1 MAEFSLQLLHVTD
14 QEGAAPALVDAPN
27 LSAVLNALEDD
38 FENTLILSSGDL
50 WLPGLFY
57 SASTE
62 VYGFENAAGEFEG
75 VPGIADI
82 LINSALGF
90 EAVAFGNHEFDQG
103 TRPIAALLAA
113 NPNITGPGIGEE
125 GYQGAAFPYLSANLD
140 FAADPN
146 LADLVV
152 EDGQDVSEIPGKI
165 AKSAI
170 TTVGGEKIGIVGA
183 TTPTL
188 PTVSSP
194 GDDVAVSPADPED
207 YDKLAAI
214 IQAEVDELLANNPDL
229 NKVILLAHTQVLD
242 IEVNELAPRLT
253 GVDIIIGGGSDTIL
267 ADETDRLRDGDEASG
282 PYPIIQAG
290 ADGNPIAIVT
300 TDGQYL
306 YVGQLVVDFDA
317 NGILILDSIDP
328 IISGAY
334 ATDDEGVAALD
345 AEGLT
350 DPIITEVIAALN
362 GVIEEKERN
371 VFGITDVFLNG
382 RRSGGGLDG
391 VRNQETNLGNLTAEA
406 NLWYARLFDEE
417 VDISIKNGGGIR
429 ESIGAVVTPPG
440 GTEPVRLPPE
450 GSPNFN
456 KPAGGITQTD
466 VESVLAF
473 NNGLSIVTTTVAE
486 LKAILEHAVSGA
498 TAENINSDFGSFAQ
512 VAGIQFSFDIAF
524 EPGNRVRS
532 LTLVDDAGND
542 TEVLVQNGAIQGD
555 PTRTYRLVTLNF
567 LANGGSEYP
576 IPQTDRVDL
585 IEQGDF
591 DQDLADFAELG
602 FEQDAFAEYLAAF
615 FPADDDPATPA
626 FMIEDTVV
634 SEDERIQNLFFRND
648 TVIDGPVPPIGKPEE
663 PDFSDGFE
671 GPFSE
676 IGRLLLAEGAEINSF
691 DPASATL
698 FVVSGGSVLQ
708 AVDLSDPAKPVL
720 SELIDLSVFG
730 GGVNSVAVKNGVV
743 ALSVEARTST
753 DDGAVVF
760 LTTDGQFLARVKVGA
775 VPDMVTFTPDGSKVL
790 VANEGEPNA
799 DYSIDPE
806 GSISI
811 IDLSNGAENA
821 TIATA
826 DFAAFN
832 GQKAELQA
840 EGVKLFGL
848 DATVAEDLEPEYI
861 AVSPDGS
868 TAWVTLQENNAIAV
882 VDIESATVQAI
893 LPLGVKDFSKGQPEL
908 TSYEIS
914 DRGPIT
920 NGGDP
925 LVTATGETIELG
937 GFSGLFYDGVAENG
951 NLKFLAV
958 PDRGPNGD
966 VTDGNRPF
974 LLPDYQARIQF
985 LELNESTGAVTITD
999 ELFLTREDGTPITGL
1014 PNIPGVDERAVDAT
1028 GAFVDLDFLDG
1039 FDEYGTDYDP
1049 LGADMEGIVR
1059 APDGTYWTV
1068 DEYRPA
1074 IYHFDTNG
1082 TLISRFVPEGT
1093 VDQANAANPGANF
1106 ASGTFG
1112 TETLPTEYSNRLTN
1126 RGFEGMALDTDE
1138 GILYAFIQTPLS
1150 NPDRDTGDNSTVIR
1164 MLGIDPTSGEP
1175 VAEYVYLLQ
1184 KPDIGNNVDKI
1195 GDAVYAGDGK
1205 FFVIERDS
1213 SLEPTAQKF
1222 IFEVALKGA
1231 TNVLGEDFGGETLE
1245 QQTADSLAALGINP
1259 VNKIKVTNLP
1269 SLGYLP
1275 SDKPEGLAYLPDGRL
1290 VVLNDNDFG
1299 LVPGAEGVELG
1310 VIDFGA
1316 GNQLDASNRDDG
1328 INIRNWPVFGLYQ
1341 PDSIASYEVNG
1352 VTYYVTANEGDARI
1366 RPDGDLEDEDGNV
1379 ILEEGKIFNEESRI
1393 GDDDIVL
1400 DPEAFPNAA
1409 ELKQDENLGRLKIT
1423 NTLGDIDGDGD
1434 FDQLFSYGGRSFSI
1448 WDENGNLVFDS
1459 GDDIANITAQLTP
1472 ELFNANSGDPE
1483 EFDERSDDKGAEP
1496 EGLTVGQIG
1505 DKTYAF
1511 VSLER
1516 AGGGVLIYD
1525 ITNPAEA
1532 QFVQYVRSD
1541 EDIAPEGLTFISDID
1556 SPNGNNLLIV
1566 ANEVS
1571 STLTV
1576 YSDGDGGDGGD
1587 GGTGTTSIFD
1597 IQGAGHISPLVG
1609 ETVTTVGIV
1618 TAVESNGLYLQDAEG
1633 DGDIATSDAL
1643 FVFTGDAPSV
1653 AVGDELNVTGTVS
1666 EFTPGGIATGNLST
1680 TQISGSPMI
1689 AGLSSGNDLPA
1700 AVILGAEGRIPP
1712 NVSIDDDAFA
1722 SFDPETDGIDFFESL
1737 EAMRV
1742 TAQDA
1747 VAITGTNR
1755 FGEIFAVVDG
1765 GDSATGISDRGTLNI
1780 SPDDFNPERV
1790 QIDADSDILPD
1801 FEFPQVDTGAML
1813 GDVTGVISY
1822 EFGNFQI
1829 NPTEPFT
1836 PIASDLM
1843 PKVSTIVKGDD
1854 TLTVASYNVLNLDPN
1869 DSDGDTDIAD
1879 GRFTAISEQIVNN
1892 LNAPDIIGLQEI
1904 QDNSGS
1910 VDDGTVAAD
1919 ETLQLLVAEIAAAGG
1934 PQYEFIDNT
1943 FITDGAS
1950 GGQPGGNI
1958 RTAFLYNPERV
1969 GLVDGSVKP
1978 VGDQAAGSPFAGARL
1993 PLAATFAFNGEVIA
2007 IVNNHFSSKGGSA
2020 PILGVEQPFEQR
2032 QEDPDV
2038 NGSLNE
2044 RRVQAQAVNTFAD
2057 DIFAED
2063 ADANVVVLGDLNEF
2077 EFISPL
2083 EILAG
2088 TVESTDNGFG
2098 IQSTGTAAMLNNLVN
2113 TVDPDERYSFI
2124 FQGNSQVLDHILVS
2138 DSLFTGA
2145 EFDLVY
2151 VNAEFAETDNR
2162 ASDHEPILAS
2172 FDFSDNQVMPVKEL
2186 LDLTG
2191 FDGEVTA
2198 NLILSREAAFD
2209 NLLQFYETDAEGAV
2223 GGLLPG
2229 EAGYEDAVRQ
2239 NLISGLELFVENLT
2253 TTDTDVLLGGGTY
2266 YAPALL
2272 VNGDLQNLVTIDDAS
2287 LGMSM
2292 IQREGNVWRFEDLT
2306 DFDFNDFVLT
2316 LNSAE
2321 AAIAAA

>member
-1 MAEFSLQLLHVTD
+1 MAEFTLQLLHVTD
-14 QEGAAPALVDAPN
+14 QEGAAPALIDAPN

-57 SASTE
+57 SASAE
-62 VYGFENAAGEFEG
+62 VYGFENEVGEFEG
-75 VPGIADI
+75 VFGIADV

-103 TRPIAALLAA
+103 TGAIAALLAA
-113 NPNITGPGIGEE
+113 NPDIMGPGIGEA
-125 GYQGAAFPYLSANLD
+125 GYPGAAFPYLSANLD

-170 TTVGGEKIGIVGA
+170 TMVGGEKIGIIGA

-194 GDDVAVSPADPED
+194 GDDVAISPADPED
-207 YDKLAAI
+207 YDELAAI

-229 NKVILLAHTQVLD
+229 NKVILLAHMQVLD

-267 ADETDRLRDGDEASG
+267 ADDTDRLRDGDEAGG
-282 PYPIIQAG
+282 PYPIIQTA
-290 ADGNPIAIVT
+290 ADGNPIAIVN

-317 NGILILDSIDP
+317 DGILILDSIDP
-328 IISGAY
+328 LISGAY
-334 ATDDEGVAALD
+334 ATDEAGVAALD

-350 DPIITEVIAALN
+350 DPVITEVIAALN
-362 GVIEEKERN
+362 DVIEEKERN
-371 VFGITDVFLNG
+371 IFGITEVFLNG

-406 NLWYARLFDEE
+406 NLWYARLLDEA

-450 GSPNFN
+450 SNPLFG
-456 KPAGGITQTD
+456 KPEGGITQTD

-486 LKAILEHAVSGA
+486 LKAILEHVVSEA

-532 LTLVDDAGND
+532 LTLVDDAGDD
-542 TEVLVQNGAIQGD
+542 TEVLVQNGEIQGE

-567 LANGGSEYP
+567 LANGGSGYP

-585 IEQGDF
+585 IEQDAF
-591 DQDLADFAELG
+591 DQDLADFAETG
-602 FEQDAFAEYLAAF
+602 SEQDAFAEYLAVF
-615 FPADDDPATPA
+615 FPADSDPATPA
-626 FMIEDTVV
+626 FMMADTPVE
-634 SEDERIQNLFFRND
+634 EDERIQNLFFRED
-648 TVIDGPVPPIGKPEE
+648 TVIDGAVPPIGEPEG

-676 IGRLLLAEGAEINSF
+676 IGRLLLTEGAEINAF
-691 DPASATL
+691 DSASATL
-698 FVVSGGSVLQ
+698 FVVSGGSILQ
-708 AVDLSDPAKPVL
+708 AVDLSDPANPVL
-720 SELIDLSVFG
+720 SELIDLGVFG
-730 GGVNSVAVKNGVV
+730 GGVNSVAIKNGIV
-743 ALSVEARTST
+743 ALAVEARTAT
-753 DDGAVVF
+753 DDGSVVF
-760 LTTDGQFLARVKVGA
+760 LTTDGQFLARVGVGA
-775 VPDMVTFTPDGSKVL
+775 LPDMVTFTPDGSKVL

-811 IDLSNGAENA
+811 IDLSNGVENA
-821 TIATA
+821 TVVEA
-826 DFAAFN
+826 DFTAFN

-882 VDIESATVQAI
+882 VDIENATVQAI
-893 LPLGVKDFSKGQPEL
+893 LPLGVKDFGKGQPEL
-908 TSYEIS
+908 TNYEIS
-914 DRGPIT
+914 NRGPIS

-937 GFSGLFYDGVAENG
+937 GFSGLFFDGVAENG

-974 LLPDYQARIQF
+974 LLPDYQARVVF
-985 LELNESTGAVTITD
+985 LELNESTGAVTLTD
-999 ELFLTREDGTPITGL
+999 ELFLTRADGTPITGL
-1014 PNIPGVDERAVDAT
+1014 PNIPNVDERAVDAA
-1028 GAFVDLDFLDG
+1028 GEFVDLDFLDG
-1039 FDEYGTDYDP
+1039 FDEFGTDYDP

-1059 APDGTYWTV
+1059 APDGTYWMV

-1074 IYHFDTNG
+1074 IYNFDTDG
-1082 TLISRFVPEGT
+1082 TLINRFVPTGT
-1093 VDQANAANPGANF
+1093 TALANELNPDADF
-1106 ASGTFG
+1106 APGTFG
-1112 TETLPTEYSNRLTN
+1112 TETLPAEYSNRLAN
-1126 RGFEGMALDTDE
+1126 RGFEGMALDSDN

-1150 NPDRDTGDNSTVIR
+1150 NPDRDTSDNSTVIR

-1222 IFEVALKGA
+1222 IFEVNLKGA
-1231 TNVLGEDFGGETLE
+1231 TNVLGEDFDGATLE

-1299 LVPGAEGVELG
+1299 LVPGAEAVELG
-1310 VIDFGA
+1310 LIDFD
-1316 GNQLDASNRDDG
+1316 GNQLDASDRDGG
-1328 INIRNWPVFGLYQ
+1328 INLRNWPVFGLYQ
-1341 PDSIASYEVNG
+1341 PDSIASYAVDG
-1352 VTYYVTANEGDARI
+1352 VTYYLTANEGDARI
-1366 RPDGDLEDEDGNV
+1366 RPDGDLEDADGNV
-1379 ILEEGKIFNEESRI
+1379 ILEDGEIFNEESRI
-1393 GDDDIVL
+1393 GDDDVVL
-1400 DPEAFPNAA
+1400 DPEAFPNAE
-1409 ELKQDENLGRLKIT
+1409 ELKQDENLGRLNVT

-1472 ELFNANSGDPE
+1472 ELFNANSGSPE
-1483 EFDERSDDKGAEP
+1483 QFDERSDDKGAEP

-1525 ITNPAEA
+1525 ITNPFAAE
-1532 QFVQYVRSD
+1532 FVQYIRSD
-1541 EDIAPEGLTFISDID
+1541 EDISPEGLTFISDID
-1556 SPNGNNLLIV
+1556 SPNGDNLLIV

-1571 STLTV
+1571 NTLTV
-1576 YSDGDGGDGGD
+1576 YSEGDGGDGD
-1587 GGTGTTSIFD
+1587 TGTTFIFD

-1618 TAVESNGLYLQDAEG
+1618 TAVESNGFYLQDAEG

-1643 FVFTGDAPSV
+1643 FVFTGNAPGV
-1653 AVGDELNVTGTVS
+1653 AVGDELNVMGTVS
-1666 EFTPGGIATGNLST
+1666 EFTPGGVDTGNLST
-1680 TQISGSPMI
+1680 TQISGNPTI
-1689 AGLSSGNDLPA
+1689 AILSSGNDLPA
-1700 AVILGAEGRIPP
+1700 ATILGAGGRIPP

-1742 TAQDA
+1742 TAQNA
-1747 VAITGTNR
+1747 VAISNTNR
-1755 FGEIFAVVDG
+1755 FGEIFTVVDG

-1836 PIASDLM
+1836 PIASDLT
-1843 PKVSTIVKGDD
+1843 PEVSTIVKGDD

-1869 DSDGDTDIAD
+1869 DDDGDTDIAS
-1879 GRFTAISEQIVNN
+1879 GRFAAIAEQIVSN

-1934 PQYEFIDNT
+1934 PQYEFIDNA

-1969 GLVDGSVKP
+1969 GLVDGSVQP
-1978 VGDQAAGSPFAGARL
+1978 VGDQADGSPFVGARL
-1993 PLAATFAFNGEVIA
+1993 PLAATFEFNGEAIS

-2032 QEDPDV
+2032 QEDPNV

-2044 RRVQAQAVNTFAD
+2044 RRVQAQAVNNFVD
-2057 DIFAED
+2057 DIFADD

-2077 EFISPL
+2077 EFVSPL

-2088 TVESTDNGFG
+2088 TVESTDDGFG
-2098 IQSTGTAAMLNNLVN
+2098 IESTGAAAILNNLVN
-2113 TVDPDERYSFI
+2113 TIDPDERYSFI

-2138 DSLFTGA
+2138 DSLFAGA
-2145 EFDLVY
+2145 EFDFVH
-2151 VNAEFAETDNR
+2151 VNAEFAETDNS
-2162 ASDHEPILAS
+2162 ASDHEPILSS
-2172 FDFSDNQVMPVKEL
+2172 FNFSGNQVMPVEEL

-2198 NLILSREAAFD
+2198 NVILSREAAFD

-2253 TTDTDVLLGGGTY
+2253 TTNTDVLLSGGTY

-2272 VNGDLQNLVTIDDAS
+2272 VDGDPQNLVTIDDAAM
-2287 LGMSM
+2287 GMGM

-2316 LNSAE
+2316 LNSAK
-2321 AAIAAA
+2321 AATAAT